1 MGLSAQLAV
10 HRTLLPALFF
20 PRSYSFHP
28 LYLRSFLLQLQRL
41 WSGGRSRG
49 LERWTLDR
57 QPSDPVSQ
65 DSHCVGEH
73 RIRIS

>member
-20 PRSYSFHP
+20 PRSYSFLP

-57 QPSDPVSQ
+57 SGFSLCWRTLNQ
-65 DSHCVGEH
+65 DKLV
-73 RIRIS
+73 